1 MSKLYMLF
9 SHVSLKWKKI
19 FRATH
24 SRLRRI
30 NSLFNSNIYK
40 KGFAPES
47 MSRNVTYL
55 SLKAWNTF
63 LSILNRFKQNIYIY
77 SSMVADES
85 KHRSTQQVELCVN
98 IPEVEGGKQCVKWV
112 GWKRKWQHE
121 PSTLEWLRIKDGV
134 CLEIINMTII
144 IKTDTDSSCGF
155 CGRFALLPLNYTF
168 VLARMSLRD
177 FFLFANRWQV
187 LWACI
192 SKV

>member
-1 MSKLYMLF
+1 MSKLYLLF

-63 LSILNRFKQNIYIY
+63 LSFLNRSKQTIYIY

-85 KHRSTQQVELCVN
+85 KHRKSNCALTY
-98 IPEVEGGKQCVKWV
+98 
-112 GWKRKWQHE
+112 RKWRVVNKCEKSRMKEKMRTWTLHARVVAHKGWGLFGNYQHE
-121 PSTLEWLRIKDGV
+121 NNYKDRHGLLMWLLWSLRIIAFKLYFCSRKDVFKGFLSFRQPSTGAFSVYI
-134 CLEIINMTII
+134 
-144 IKTDTDSSCGF
+144 
-155 CGRFALLPLNYTF
+155 
-168 VLARMSLRD
+168 
-177 FFLFANRWQV
+177 
-187 LWACI
+187 
-192 SKV
+192 

>member
-1 MSKLYMLF
+1 MSKLYLLF

-47 MSRNVTYL
+47 MSRNVTCL

-63 LSILNRFKQNIYIY
+63 LSFLNRSKQNIYIY

-85 KHRSTQQVELCVN
+85 KHRKSKLCVN

-121 PSTLEWLRIKDGV
+121 PSTLEWLRMKDGV
-134 CLEIINMTII
+134 CLEIINMRII
-144 IKTDTDSSCGF
+144 IKTDTDSPCGF
-155 CGRFALLPLNYTF
+155 CGRFALLPLNYIF
-168 VLARMSLRD
+168 VLARMSVRD
-177 FFLFANRWQV
+177 FFPFANRRQV
-187 LWACI
+187 LLACI